1 MCIYVPTY
9 IQIYVCIDICKYT
22 YIHGSHRYIAIY
34 ILPAHAP
41 APPSHA
47 LSRLPTPHIPACPPQ
62 SRLPSPPAPI
72 HTYMTFRYVYMFKH
86 IHMYVVYVEYILG
99 MHTSTHLQI
108 CTHTYTLI
116 HICMYTHPLAVDN
129 ALPQA
134 LEGVAGSLCVRVE
147 GL

>member
-1 MCIYVPTY
+1 
-9 IQIYVCIDICKYT
+9 
-22 YIHGSHRYIAIY
+22 
-34 ILPAHAP
+34 
-41 APPSHA
+41 
-47 LSRLPTPHIPACPPQ
+47 
-62 SRLPSPPAPI
+62 
-72 HTYMTFRYVYMFKH
+72 
-86 IHMYVVYVEYILG
+86 MYVVYVEYILG